1 MNIKEAEDV
10 HSPSACNGK
19 ITVYPENTMD
29 PAEAVDL
36 VQNKL
41 MAWLHEFIK
50 LLPNLLLA
58 ALTVTVTWLLARLV
72 RKGVVNV
79 VSRVTD
85 SKNLHRL
92 IANTAYLM
100 VLLVGVF
107 GALSILHLD
116 KTVTSMLAGAGILG
130 LALGFAFQD
139 IAANFL
145 SGVVMAVQRPIRTGE
160 LVQTGQHKGV
170 VQRIDLRTTEL
181 RNLQGIQVIIPN
193 KEIFQTPLMNYTR
206 NGTRRVD
213 LSIGISYGDDLEK
226 VEQVTIEAVKGI
238 GDLVPNKEV
247 ELFYNAFGDSSINF
261 DVRFWIE
268 ATSNKHYN
276 AMRSRAM
283 KAIKAAYDKEDI
295 MIPFPIRTLDFGIKG
310 GEKLDSMLGGRGQKP
325 AE

>member
-1 MNIKEAEDV
+1 
-10 HSPSACNGK
+10 
-19 ITVYPENTMD
+19 MD

-100 VLLVGVF
+100 VLLMGVF

-226 VEQVTIEAVKGI
+226 VEQITIEAVKGI